1 MCAGLFTTIT
11 QGLEMKP
18 ILAFLAF
25 ALFAT
30 ESFAADGMG
39 PLIDSRWLAVHAAEP
54 GIVIIDTRSHI
65 PGAVHTDYGRDG
77 WRVTDANGTPGMFPS
92 DATGLGALADRIG
105 EMGIDNDSHIVL
117 VPRGRDE
124 IDLGVATRIYWTF
137 KVLGH
142 DKVSILN
149 GGMMAYL
156 EEASR
161 PLTRDLTPSNLR
173 TFDVALRSDM
183 LLQEAEVKQAMVR
196 DHTLIDARPVSQFQ
210 GRTKSGAVTRPGT
223 IPGARSLPAE
233 NLTRPQSGAFQS
245 ATALDRLFVSAGVGK
260 TNAPILFCNT
270 GHWASVNWFVASEL
284 LGMKDARLYDGSMAE
299 WTADS
304 TNSVVAEAGG

>member
-1 MCAGLFTTIT
+1 
-11 QGLEMKP
+11 MKLIP
-18 ILAFLAF
+18 AFLVL
-25 ALFAT
+25 ALFAADA
-30 ESFAADGMG
+30 FAADGMR

-54 GIVIIDTRSHI
+54 GIVVVDTRSRPEFDAGHI

-92 DATGLGALADRIG
+92 DAAGLGALADRIG
-105 EMGIDNDSHIVL
+105 NMGIGNDSHIVL

-124 IDLGVATRIYWTF
+124 IDLGVATRIYWSF

-142 DKVSILN
+142 DKVSILD
-149 GGMMAYL
+149 GGMTAYL
-156 EEASR
+156 EAASR
-161 PLTRDLTPSNLR
+161 PLTRDLTFPDPR
-173 TFDVALRSDM
+173 TFDVALQQDM

-196 DHTLIDARPVSQFQ
+196 GRTLIDARPVSQFQ

-223 IPGARSLPAE
+223 IPGARSLPAAG
-233 NLTRPQSGAFQS
+233 LTRPQSGAFKS
-245 ATALDRLFVSAGVGK
+245 ATALNRLFASAGVGK
-260 TNAPILFCNT
+260 RNAPILFCNT

-299 WTADS
+299 WTADPA
-304 TNSVVAEAGG
+304 NSVVAETVD